1 MSSLIHPFKAV
12 VGKCYEDATGVYLG
26 KYVRLDAKPRN
37 DSRDSGSGQMTSAI
51 KYVFENRTIDDGND
65 TPRVKEVP
73 CKTAG
78 RRKTKKKA
86 GRRKTKKRV

>member
-1 MSSLIHPFKAV
+1 MTSPIHPFKAV
-12 VGKCYEDATGVYLG
+12 VGKCYEDQAGNYLG

-37 DSRDSGSGQMTSAI
+37 DSPDAGSGQMTSAI
-51 KYVFENRTIDDGND
+51 KYVFENRTIGDGND

-86 GRRKTKKRV
+86 RRRNAKKRV